1 MNRYFDSSWI
11 RHAVLLGALAAGGL
25 LTQVVPTYEEMAAL
39 REQPAPPSAASRARD
54 TASRGVTG
62 IEVDQRRLK
71 SVRSIT

>member
-1 MNRYFDSSWI
+1 MNRYLENSWFRNAI
-11 RHAVLLGALAAGGL
+11 LLVALAAGAL
-25 LTQVVPTYEEMAAL
+25 LTQVIPTYEEMAAL